1 MYILTLNTFS
11 VAKKI
16 NYYIILCFIIS
27 AGCMHESEDFVENA
41 IDYGS
46 ELNASTIKLNEGLS
60 VLQPGAMV
68 NVNDTHLLI
77 SDVEE
82 EEVFKVFRL
91 PDLEYLYSW
100 GKKGRGPDEFQF
112 VPVTIVN
119 TESNAV
125 NFYDISRK
133 TLRYYSLSDTAFV
146 GLGEKSFSYEG
157 QQNVFTDIT
166 MVTDSLFI
174 ADYGNQETNDDFEFI
189 GLKPSS
195 ETPLFKVGDYP
206 SEDLTGFE
214 RHFADF
220 KTSVSSPDGKKFG
233 YFYLYHNLLK
243 FIDLET
249 KEVREVIINDDD
261 LNDKQIEQ
269 GVFQYRTVKW
279 ASNDYLYVLGLNEN
293 RDVISEK
300 LDEFITSL
308 EIWTWD
314 GDMVFRAKFDRP
326 IHDFTVSEK
335 AGKIIAY
342 SQLNSSELYQYD
354 LPDIIN
360 E

>member
-1 MYILTLNTFS
+1 MT
-11 VAKKI
+11 KKV

-27 AGCMHESEDFVENA
+27 AGCMQESEDFVEKA

-60 VLQPGAMV
+60 ILQPGAMV

-82 EEVFKVFRL
+82 EEIFKVFRL

-119 TESNAV
+119 TESNTV

-133 TLRYYSLSDTAFV
+133 TLRYYNLLDTTLV

-189 GLKPSS
+189 GLEPNS
-195 ETPLFKVGDYP
+195 EKSLFKIGEYP
-206 SEDLTGFE
+206 SKDLAGFE

-220 KTSVSSPDGKKFG
+220 KTSVSSPNGKKFG
-233 YFYLYHNLLK
+233 YFYLYHDLFK
-243 FIDLET
+243 IFDLET
-249 KEVREVIINDDD
+249 REIKEVKIYDDR
-261 LNDKQIEQ
+261 LADKQIEQ
-269 GVFQYRTVKW
+269 GKFQYRSVKW
-279 ASNDYLYVLGLNEN
+279 ASNDYLYVLGLNED
-293 RDVISEK
+293 RDVISEQ
-300 LDEFITSL
+300 LDEFLTSL

-314 GDMVFRAKFDRP
+314 GEMIFRAKFDRP
-326 IHDFTVSEK
+326 IHDFTVTEK
-335 AGKIIAY
+335 GGKIIAY
-342 SQLNSSELYQYD
+342 SQLNSSELYLYN
-354 LPDIIN
+354 LPEII

>member
-1 MYILTLNTFS
+1 
-11 VAKKI
+11 
-16 NYYIILCFIIS
+16 
-27 AGCMHESEDFVENA
+27 MHESEDFIEKA
-41 IDYGS
+41 IDYGN
-46 ELNASTIKLNEGLS
+46 ELNASTIKLNEGLFI
-60 VLQPGAMV
+60 LQPGAMI
-68 NVNDTHLLI
+68 NVKDTHLLI

-82 EEVFKVFRL
+82 DEIFKIFRL
-91 PDLEYLYSW
+91 PNLDYLYSW
-100 GKKGRGPDEFQF
+100 GEKGRGPDEFQF

-119 TESNAV
+119 TDSSSV

-133 TLRYYSLSDTAFV
+133 TLRYYSLSDTALV

-166 MVTDSLFI
+166 MVTDSMFI

-189 GLKPSS
+189 GLKPNS

-214 RHFADF
+214 RHFTDF
-220 KTSVSSPDGKKFG
+220 KSSVSSPDGKKFG
-233 YFYLYHNLLK
+233 YFYLYHNLAK
-243 FIDLET
+243 IIDVDT
-249 KEVREVIINDDD
+249 KEVREVIIDDDD

-279 ASNDYLYVLGLNEN
+279 ASNDYLYVLGLNED
-293 RDVISEK
+293 RDVLSEQI
-300 LDEFITSL
+300 DEFLTSL

-314 GDMVFRAKFDRP
+314 GEMIFRAKFDRP
-326 IHDFTVSEK
+326 IHDFTVTEK
-335 AGKIIAY
+335 GGKIIAY